1 MAGGKKTGTI
11 AVYNASRNIFL
22 SPMVDG
28 PLKFVG
34 NLENTLNVVPIS
46 RFGRSFSI
54 VNVPYAFK
62 LLYQELLAM
71 NVQMRFI
78 TSDNVDELVPL
89 VKTDNIEKLTGDK
102 TYMEVEQ
109 KNI

>member
-1 MAGGKKTGTI
+1 
-11 AVYNASRNIFL
+11 
-22 SPMVDG
+22 MVDG

-78 TSDNVDELVPL
+78 TSDNVDELVL
-89 VKTDNIEKLTGDK
+89 GKIT
-102 TYMEVEQ
+102 
-109 KNI
+109 